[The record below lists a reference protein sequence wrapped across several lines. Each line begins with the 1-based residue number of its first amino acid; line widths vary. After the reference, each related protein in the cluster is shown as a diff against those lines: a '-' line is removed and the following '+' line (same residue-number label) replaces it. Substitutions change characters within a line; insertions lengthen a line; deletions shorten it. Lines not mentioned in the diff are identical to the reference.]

1 MGREQRCK
9 SIGNTVFIQGVWCL
23 FSLLLIVSPNLYKWL
38 SLSLS
43 HHLSSNQNLCIH
55 RWDIYSH
62 TLHVPALS
70 LLMWSESRKWEKQV
84 HLVLNK
90 AWGACVAPVLRSL
103 SLLLLRMFR
112 TNASLTQAL
121 DPCYHPW
128 DSKGKESA
136 RSAGDPGSIPGSRG
150 SPGEGNGSL
159 LQYSV
164 CRIPWTEETWWA
176 TVHGVTKTL
185 TELSDQL
192 SLCFMIQRKE
202 VKSHLALLPFVR
214 RQCRRANPALP
225 VVKCNNAALLWIQQ

>member
-38 SLSLS
+38 SLCLS

-55 RWDIYSH
+55 PWDTYSH
-62 TLHVPALS
+62 TLHVPPLS
-70 LLMWSESRKWEKQV
+70 LLLMWSESRKREKQV

-90 AWGACVAPVLRSL
+90 AWGACAAPVLRSL

-121 DPCYHPW
+121 DPCYHPRG
-128 DSKGKESA
+128 SKGKESA
-136 RSAGDPGSIPGSRG
+136 RSAGDPGSIPGSGG
-150 SPGEGNGSL
+150 SPGEGNGSA

-164 CRIPWTEETWWA
+164 WRIPCTEEPWWA
-176 TVHGVTKTL
+176 TVHGVAKTL
-185 TELSDQL
+185 TELIDQL
-192 SLCFMIQRKE
+192 SLC
-202 VKSHLALLPFVR
+202 
-214 RQCRRANPALP
+214 
-225 VVKCNNAALLWIQQ
+225 LWSREKR